1 METRPFTAPAK
12 GMLVFNEK
20 AGLAATITRLT
31 EGGFQFEVHNGAWAG
46 IYKDGSIII
55 PDTQGT
61 EDTITPAGTF
71 EQIVRLTPDDVDH
84 WYLRGVRGVAELL
97 RGQPLAQEAHLA
109 QVIEEKGLED
119 ADLADQMETFLKS
132 RGLTADFAAFLLQQP
147 DPEREEDDCGDEP
160 AF

>member
-1 METRPFTAPAK
+1 
-12 GMLVFNEK
+12 MLVFNEK

-46 IYKDGSIII
+46 IYKDGSIHI
-55 PDTQGT
+55 PDSG
-61 EDTITPAGTF
+61 DITPSIGTF

-97 RGQPLAQEAHLA
+97 RGAPLAQEARLA
-109 QVIEEKGLED
+109 QVIEEKGLEG

-147 DPEREEDDCGDEP
+147 DPEPEEDGDWDDEP

>member
-20 AGLAATITRLT
+20 ARLAATITRLT

-46 IYKDGSIII
+46 IYKDGSIYI
-55 PDTQGT
+55 PHTGH
-61 EDTITPAGTF
+61 TITPAGSF
-71 EQIVRLTPDDVDH
+71 EQIVRLTSDDVDH
-84 WYLRGVRGVAELL
+84 WYLRGVRGVAALL
-97 RGQPLAQEAHLA
+97 RGEPLAQEVRLS
-109 QVIEEKGLED
+109 QVIEEKGLEG
-119 ADLADQMETFLKS
+119 ADLADQMEAFLKS

-147 DPEREEDDCGDEP
+147 DPERKEDDYDDEP